1 MFVTLYV
8 KGRGVCEVNFSASI
22 LASLYPGAF
31 LQFLI
36 GLMDVSSLCIFTKP
50 FKVGAVGFKFTY
62 FHFSLLCITLWQ
74 SFTVFLISLCR
85 FMVMSVFAIVKL
97 LLEIKTSTFM
107 LYSSWYKITIEFP
120 LSALETMA
128 LFFINLFL
136 ISFMIQ
142 SYFFALMSLCAQFI
156 YFFGIVFLCSLQPGG
171 VCSLVRR
178 GVVVSL
184 PSLLPAPG
192 C

>member
-1 MFVTLYV
+1 
-8 KGRGVCEVNFSASI
+8 
-22 LASLYPGAF
+22 
-31 LQFLI
+31 
-36 GLMDVSSLCIFTKP
+36 
-50 FKVGAVGFKFTY
+50 
-62 FHFSLLCITLWQ
+62 
-74 SFTVFLISLCR
+74 
-85 FMVMSVFAIVKL
+85 MVMSVFAIVKL
-97 LLEIKTSTFM
+97 LLEIKPSTFM
-107 LYSSWYKITIEFP
+107 LYSSCYKITIEFP

-192 C
+192 CWSIVSVFCLSCILGLCLGVLVHRRKMLCWFCWPLWGRSSCRCWVCMFGFV